1 MIYRTTGMFL
11 IDPGFKIIMEIQY
24 FISPKISRKMVPP
37 CGVWYWLARNT
48 PDTSSSQNL
57 RVIDFHLWKDFSL
70 LTLCTLS
77 FENIW
82 LS

>member
-37 CGVWYWLARNT
+37 CGV
-48 PDTSSSQNL
+48 
-57 RVIDFHLWKDFSL
+57 
-70 LTLCTLS
+70 
-77 FENIW
+77 
-82 LS
+82 